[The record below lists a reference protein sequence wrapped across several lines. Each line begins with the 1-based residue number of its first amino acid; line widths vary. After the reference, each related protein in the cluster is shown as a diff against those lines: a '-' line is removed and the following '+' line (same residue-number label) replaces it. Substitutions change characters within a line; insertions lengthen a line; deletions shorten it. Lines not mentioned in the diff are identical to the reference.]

1 MIRIT
6 VPAMPTRRL
15 QGKSNTTGKPY
26 DLTFQTI
33 YAHTVDEKN
42 EPSPFPE
49 KTEIVLDAGQA
60 PYASGVY
67 QLSPASV
74 YVDRNG
80 RLAVAP
86 KLVPVA
92 AKA

>member
-15 QGKSNTTGKPY
+15 QGTSSTTKKPY

-33 YAHTVDEKN
+33 YAHTVDEANK
-42 EPSPFPE
+42 PSPFPE

-60 PYASGVY
+60 PYAAGEY

-86 KLVPVA
+86 KLVLL
-92 AKA
+92 K